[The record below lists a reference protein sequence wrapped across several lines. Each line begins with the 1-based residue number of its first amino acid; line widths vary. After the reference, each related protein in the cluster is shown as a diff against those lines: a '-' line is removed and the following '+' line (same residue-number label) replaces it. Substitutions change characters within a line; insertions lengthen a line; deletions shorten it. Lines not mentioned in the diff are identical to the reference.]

1 MENKG
6 LLKKTL
12 GFVLVL
18 VFGLIFFGCD
28 NASSDTDSLVNVRVI
43 NETGRA
49 IYNVRFTG
57 SDGSVIPVEE
67 ISRQAWGNRGQ
78 GQCWMMQDA
87 TYTLSWE
94 CPIGG
99 PFYAQ
104 MGGRC
109 GFRDGR
115 GNPNGSGNSQGFRF
129 GAGQQRTIVL
139 NADDTWTL
147 VNS

>member
-1 MENKG
+1 MENKR
-6 LLKKTL
+6 LLKKNL
-12 GFVLVL
+12 CFALIL
-18 VFGLIFFGCD
+18 VFGMISFGCD
-28 NASSDTDSLVNVRVI
+28 NTSPNDSLVNVRVI

-67 ISRQAWGNRGQ
+67 ISRQAWGNRSQ
-78 GQCWMMQDA
+78 GQCWMRQDIS
-87 TYTLSWE
+87 YTLSWE
-94 CPIGG
+94 CPLGG

-104 MGGRC
+104 IGGRC

-115 GNPNGSGNSQGFRF
+115 GRGQGFRF
-129 GAGQQRTIVL
+129 GDVQQSTIVL

-147 VNS
+147 VNGNG